1 MVLTVALAAPATN
14 VYSQYFLQDLAYHSV
29 DADEDGQPDKAVAV
43 AANQPASYPYFA
55 PYAPYAPYYGAPTV
69 AVADDKTLKTLPI
82 AAPFNFAPYNFAPYS
97 ASTFGYSFV
106 TPFHG

>member
-14 VYSQYFLQDLAYHSV
+14 VYSPYFLQDLAYHSV

-55 PYAPYAPYYGAPTV
+55 PYAPYAPYTYPLGYPSLLPAVSAPKMEEAKPV
-69 AVADDKTLKTLPI
+69 EP
-82 AAPFNFAPYNFAPYS
+82 AAEAEVVEA
-97 ASTFGYSFV
+97 
-106 TPFHG
+106 